1 MLPWRGG
8 EESDWQGY
16 AWEVALVLFLHLDG
30 GYVGIA
36 FLALYIYV
44 LCILCMCVIIF
55 HNKKYKEK
63 EHWLKTENFG
73 FSLGSS
79 TICHEIIG

>member
-8 EESDWQGY
+8 EESEWQGY

-36 FLALYIYV
+36 FLELYIYV
-44 LCILCMCVIIF
+44 HAFYACVLFYFIIK
-55 HNKKYKEK
+55 NIKK
-63 EHWLKTENFG
+63 KT
-73 FSLGSS
+73 LA
-79 TICHEIIG
+79 